1 MKILIVD
8 DHRLM
13 GEGLAALLEKLPE
26 GPTIRRA
33 ADGFEAVAA
42 AAEFDPDVII
52 MDITMPGMNGIEATR
67 QIVQEAGSR
76 AAVVVLS
83 MHGDSE
89 FVAESLRC
97 GAKGFLMKSA
107 AAEELITAI
116 RRVLAGETYISP
128 SVAGEVVERFV
139 TGPAGPGESIQ
150 AQGPPRYTLLSPRER
165 QTLQLLADGMSV
177 KEIAFKLNLSDKTVH
192 AFRANLMEKLG
203 ITSIAELTKFAI
215 RHGITPLD

>member
-8 DHRLM
+8 DHRLVA
-13 GEGLAALLEKLPE
+13 EGLSALLERLPE
-26 GPTIRRA
+26 KPEIQRA
-33 ADGFEAVAA
+33 VNGYEAVTVSAA
-42 AAEFDPDVII
+42 FEPDVIV

-67 QIVQEAGSR
+67 QIVRDGGSR
-76 AAVVVLS
+76 AAVIVLS
-83 MHGDSE
+83 MHDESE

-97 GAKGFLMKSA
+97 GARGFVLKSA
-107 AAEELITAI
+107 GADELHRAI
-116 RRVLAGETYISP
+116 RAVLADQTYISP
-128 SVAGEVVERFV
+128 SVAGGVVERYL
-139 TGPAGPGESIQ
+139 AGEGGE
-150 AQGPPRYTLLSPRER
+150 GTPRYTSLSPRER